1 MKLKWLKDKLGE
13 KFYPIAHATGVVI
26 GDNKTLD
33 SKLAEIDKSL
43 TEINEDIK
51 RNGYGETAGGKNLL
65 KPTGFNT
72 TTYVGG
78 AACTQNED
86 GSVTIKGTVTSAWH
100 KLIIGRCKLEAGN
113 YTFSSKYSAA
123 SGLIFIETPTE
134 DALSAE
140 HFSFTIT
147 KSTNFYIRLSLN
159 VGEYDCTIY
168 PQIEQGLTDTDYEP
182 WYPSNKILSEETAQQ
197 STELNNQRNEAYLK
211 KNLVNYKSLFSD
223 LSDNADGTSHS
234 YSDGELMITRTS
246 NIYSGVYVYS
256 AQITPLQGKNLIVSF
271 DAKATVTG
279 MKLNIYLCEGGTPSV
294 TDAITSD
301 YKRYRLK
308 IKAGSSQNNLIIY
321 GNDVAGDVY
330 IKNFMI
336 TEDYVTDT
344 EYVDYV
350 KSNMELDTYKADKSE
365 TTVNLL
371 NPTLETTTVNG
382 ITVTNNGDG
391 TYSLNGT
398 ASGDTA
404 ITTQVIKPDKSKKYK
419 LTGCPKGG
427 SDSTYDL
434 TMVSPENNYSDFRHD
449 YGNGTIV
456 DNLQF
461 ENYQVNI
468 GIVSGTTLNN
478 LVFKPMITTNL
489 DAVYD
494 DFVPYTGDTGK
505 LNSDVADLRGD
516 VDGFG
521 DELVTRRIQ
530 LLANHT
536 ADYYRYIEPIR
547 GRDQILI
554 PPVIVNGSSE
564 SFDESGDVDSV
575 SFANYSYAKRNSVKM
590 DILDVEVSS
599 SITQAGVTVKYIDK
613 RIDSYKYYNVKGTA
627 TSDIEIPLYSVT
639 NPKNNNYLYFVT
651 DSVSKM
657 SSDTFYIKIADDSG
671 NETTLGSD
679 GSKDVKTNLK
689 PSGKVIVYFVIKSG
703 IKVNRYVNV
712 KCGYS
717 SSYCVADFSA
727 SKYSDTIDNV
737 LDAILDLNSRLK
749 ALENK

>member
-1 MKLKWLKDKLGE
+1 MKLKWLKDKLGG
-13 KFYPIAHATGVVI
+13 KFYPIAHATGVVVTE
-26 GDNKTLD
+26 NKTLD
-33 SKLAEIDKSL
+33 SKLSEIDKSL

-51 RNGYGETAGGKNLL
+51 RNGYGEVAGGTNLAKSFANGTHTEAYYFSL
-65 KPTGFNT
+65 LINADIKPS
-72 TTYVGG
+72 TTYTISFIGVNGHLVYLNEYLFDVGMG
-78 AACTQNED
+78 VYVTCTGERQYITATTLSE
-86 GSVTIKGTVTSAWH
+86 
-100 KLIIGRCKLEAGN
+100 L
-113 YTFSSKYSAA
+113 
-123 SGLIFIETPTE
+123 P
-134 DALSAE
+134 SAE
-140 HFSFTIT
+140 HHTEGWLILKNQNGNTIMPSFTDVQ
-147 KSTNFYIRLSLN
+147 LEE
-159 VGEYDCTIY
+159 GTIA
-168 PQIEQGLTDTDYEP
+168 TDYEP
-182 WYPSNKILSEETAQQ
+182 YFPSNKMLAEEKT
-197 STELNNQRNEAYLK
+197 
-211 KNLVNYKSLFSD
+211 
-223 LSDNADGTSHS
+223 
-234 YSDGELMITRTS
+234 
-246 NIYSGVYVYS
+246 
-256 AQITPLQGKNLIVSF
+256 
-271 DAKATVTG
+271 
-279 MKLNIYLCEGGTPSV
+279 
-294 TDAITSD
+294 
-301 YKRYRLK
+301 
-308 IKAGSSQNNLIIY
+308 
-321 GNDVAGDVY
+321 
-330 IKNFMI
+330 
-336 TEDYVTDT
+336 
-344 EYVDYV
+344 
-350 KSNMELDTYKADKSE
+350 DKSE

-371 NPTLETTTVNG
+371 DYSKAKQKQAYNWTSDNVLNNPTVNFFTLNKETGELSGTSDDYAYILFPIKLKKDENVYIHTDSKAS
-382 ITVTNNGDG
+382 TNFYSLSG
-391 TYSLNGT
+391 TYVTGIVQGTKSLTDFEGYFALCVDKGKSLNDFAMIST
-398 ASGDTA
+398 SP
-404 ITTQVIKPDKSKKYK
+404 ITEY
-419 LTGCPKGG
+419 
-427 SDSTYDL
+427 
-434 TMVSPENNYSDFRHD
+434 
-449 YGNGTIV
+449 
-456 DNLQF
+456 
-461 ENYQVNI
+461 
-468 GIVSGTTLNN
+468 
-478 LVFKPMITTNL
+478 
-489 DAVYD
+489 
-494 DFVPYTGDTGK
+494 VPYTGDTGS
-505 LNSDVADLRGD
+505 LNGDVADLRDD

-575 SFANYSYAKRNSVKM
+575 SFANYSYAKKNSVKM